1 MATWHSNR
9 FRDHHGAQGLSPKAA
24 LLAYLLATHVR
35 ENDRFQIQG
44 RRLAEQAGLHENSVK
59 RAAVELEAA
68 GIISRERVGRRSATL
83 YSWAMVCPIGCEKR
97 HHSSGKVDA
106 GGTWVSKATNG
117 AASHEVKAT
126 LDSGLDHPVESEWY
140 LTGTTSGTPQVLL
153 INNKDFSEIDKN
165 LFLSM
170 DNEKERL
177 ELETLTVQAIEGA
190 LLKLLASAGASVDH
204 EAELE
209 LITDTY
215 HRSGMAQAAIALW
228 FDKCSDK
235 TARSWGR
242 YLSRCISNDPTA
254 ISCEYDG
261 DLASSLYSAISSW
274 NKAATGHLWRDL
286 SDESKDLCRYVL
298 GVGEPLA
305 DDVITF
311 ILSGSPADVNR
322 WLETIPSDAPESD
335 DVAALAD
342 EYSLQPAQEYSAE
355 SEPLLG
361 VPEANR
367 RWLGNITSTYAISY
381 MEAMNDLGLVIPPGT
396 DIPGAGQLVVNE
408 RKRRAALLEE
418 ELLTVEE
425 AKAGTLT
432 SL

>member
-1 MATWHSNR
+1 M
-9 FRDHHGAQGLSPKAA
+9 G
-24 LLAYLLATHVR
+24 LAYLLATHIR
-35 ENDRFQIQG
+35 KNDQFQIQVW
-44 RRLAEQAGLHENSVK
+44 RLAEQTGLSERSVK
-59 RAAVELEAA
+59 RGVDELETA
-68 GIISRERVGRRSATL
+68 GIISRQRQGRRSATL
-83 YSWAMVCPIGCEKR
+83 YTWVMVCPIGCEKT
-97 HHSSGKVDA
+97 HHRTGKSDA
-106 GGTWVSKATNG
+106 SGTWVPTATNG
-117 AASHEVKAT
+117 ASSHEVKAT
-126 LDSGLDHPVESEWY
+126 LNSGLDHPVESEWCQPV
-140 LTGTTSGTPQVLL
+140 TTSGVSLTSLK
-153 INNKDFSEIDKN
+153 NNKDFSEIDKN
-165 LFLSM
+165 PFLSM
-170 DNEKERL
+170 GNEKERL

-190 LLKLLASAGASVDH
+190 LLELLASAGASVDH

-235 TARSWGR
+235 TARSWSR

-261 DLASSLYSAISSW
+261 DLASSLYLAISSW
-274 NKAATGHLWRDL
+274 NEAATGHLWRDL

-298 GVGEPLA
+298 GVGAPLA
-305 DDVITF
+305 DK
-311 ILSGSPADVNR
+311 
-322 WLETIPSDAPESD
+322 
-335 DVAALAD
+335 
-342 EYSLQPAQEYSAE
+342 YSLQPAQEYSAE
-355 SEPLLG
+355 NEPLLG

-381 MEAMNDLGLVIPPGT
+381 MEAMNELGLVIPPGT

-408 RKRRAALLEE
+408 RKRREALLEE